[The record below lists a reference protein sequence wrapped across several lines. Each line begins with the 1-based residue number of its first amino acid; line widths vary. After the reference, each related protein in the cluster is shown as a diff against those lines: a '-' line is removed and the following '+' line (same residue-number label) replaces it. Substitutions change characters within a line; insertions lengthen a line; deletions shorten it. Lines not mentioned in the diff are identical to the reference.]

1 MEIYSESEPIE
12 KVSCPFCGE
21 GNEVDSRF
29 CIYCGKPYPGK
40 SRTIHKKRYL
50 LFGAVVLLLAVAIGF
65 FGKGVLDSN
74 LVGKV
79 NGEGITREELSKRV
93 DRMKGFYEM
102 RYGASLFQGEEG
114 TQNLIRLK
122 AELLDE
128 MVTEKLVLQEAKNA
142 GYRLAPPEEIEK
154 ELETIKRKN
163 GLSTADL
170 EKMIGGKIE
179 DFKAELGKEWII
191 SQFVEK
197 AVVKGN
203 QQNGDLMFGQW
214 LAKAKAGAKIET
226 YEKLEPVSTA
236 KASCCS
242 SGSGGC
248 GGGGKAQSL
257 DPRVEQEA
265 KAKGVEYYEKK
276 TRKKGADAKVTN
288 FGCHIQVD
296 IIEDGKVIL
305 SLTYRQGEVQEI

>member
-203 QQNGDLMFGQW
+203 QQNGDLIFGQW